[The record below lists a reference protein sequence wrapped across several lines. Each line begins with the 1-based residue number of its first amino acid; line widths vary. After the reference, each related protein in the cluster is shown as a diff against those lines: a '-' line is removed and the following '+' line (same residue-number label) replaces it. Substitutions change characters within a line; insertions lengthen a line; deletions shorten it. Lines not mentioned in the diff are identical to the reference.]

1 MCGWYKGKV
10 ARGRCVFL
18 VELYFVAVVRVVV
31 VVGCSSRSKFA
42 ESDDVC
48 GWLVGGEVLELLL
61 RRHCCCCCFV
71 RKGIFVFRRTTQG
84 ARRERGSKSVS
95 ELTEKV

>member
-1 MCGWYKGKV
+1 MC
-10 ARGRCVFL
+10 
-18 VELYFVAVVRVVV
+18 
-31 VVGCSSRSKFA
+31 VVGWL
-42 ESDDVC
+42 V

>member
-1 MCGWYKGKV
+1 MCLCVVGTKERLLVVG
-10 ARGRCVFL
+10 VFL

-48 GWLVGGEVLELLL
+48 GWLVGWLV
-61 RRHCCCCCFV
+61 V
-71 RKGIFVFRRTTQG
+71 KY
-84 ARRERGSKSVS
+84 
-95 ELTEKV
+95 

>member
-1 MCGWYKGKV
+1 MVGTKERLLVVGV
-10 ARGRCVFL
+10 FFFL

-48 GWLVGGEVLELLL
+48 GWLVGWW
-61 RRHCCCCCFV
+61 
-71 RKGIFVFRRTTQG
+71 
-84 ARRERGSKSVS
+84 
-95 ELTEKV
+95 

>member
-48 GWLVGGEVLELLL
+48 GWLVGWW
-61 RRHCCCCCFV
+61 
-71 RKGIFVFRRTTQG
+71 
-84 ARRERGSKSVS
+84 
-95 ELTEKV
+95 

>member
-1 MCGWYKGKV
+1 MCLCVVGTKERLLVVG
-10 ARGRCVFL
+10 VFL

-48 GWLVGGEVLELLL
+48 GWLVV
-61 RRHCCCCCFV
+61 
-71 RKGIFVFRRTTQG
+71 KY
-84 ARRERGSKSVS
+84 
-95 ELTEKV
+95 

>member
-31 VVGCSSRSKFA
+31 VVVGCSSRSKFA

-48 GWLVGGEVLELLL
+48 GWLVGWLV
-61 RRHCCCCCFV
+61 V
-71 RKGIFVFRRTTQG
+71 KY
-84 ARRERGSKSVS
+84 
-95 ELTEKV
+95 

>member
-1 MCGWYKGKV
+1 MCL
-10 ARGRCVFL
+10 CVVGTKERLLVVVCFL

-48 GWLVGGEVLELLL
+48 GWLVGWW
-61 RRHCCCCCFV
+61 
-71 RKGIFVFRRTTQG
+71 
-84 ARRERGSKSVS
+84 
-95 ELTEKV
+95 

>member
-1 MCGWYKGKV
+1 MC
-10 ARGRCVFL
+10 FL

-48 GWLVGGEVLELLL
+48 GWLVGTRATTEKALLL
-61 RRHCCCCCFV
+61 LLFCPKRDFCFP
-71 RKGIFVFRRTTQG
+71 
-84 ARRERGSKSVS
+84 
-95 ELTEKV
+95 

>member
-1 MCGWYKGKV
+1 MC
-10 ARGRCVFL
+10 FL
-18 VELYFVAVVRVVV
+18 VELYFVAVVRVVVV

-61 RRHCCCCCFV
+61 RRHCCCCFV
-71 RKGIFVFRRTTQG
+71 QKGIFVFRRTTQG
-84 ARRERGSKSVS
+84 ARREKGSKSVS